1 MSLILAAIPATGALP
16 LGRARL
22 VHAAWAEARRIGGR
36 FVLAL
41 DDTAPAR
48 AGTPL
53 DDLGWLGLDWDA
65 AFLRSDHA
73 ERYAAAADRLE
84 AAGRLYPCFEN
95 ADELRSKAERQR
107 RQGRL
112 VRYDRAMLKLTPA
125 QRAAAEAGGKR
136 AHWRFKLSDG
146 VVAWDD
152 TSAGRCTVALPTM
165 SDPVLREANGRIDP
179 ALALAADDA
188 ALGATHIASGAEML
202 AQTAVHLDLLAALGA
217 PGRVLTHLAAPV
229 EEGGRRLQGQSLR
242 ALRQDGI
249 VPAGLRGWFAT
260 LARQAAPRAAIADLL
275 VANRL
280 ALAGTEFSEVAHLL
294 PGVDEVRWLAVRG
307 GIELVTEARGGAEKG
322 GKEDFFL

>member
-1 MSLILAAIPATGALP
+1 MSLILAAIPAAGALP
-16 LGRARL
+16 LGRVRL
-22 VHAAWAEARRIGGR
+22 VHAAWAEARRIGAR

-41 DDTAPAR
+41 DDTTPAR
-48 AGTPL
+48 PGVPL
-53 DDLGWLGLDWDA
+53 DDLAWLGLDWDE
-65 AFLRSDHA
+65 AFRRSEHA
-73 ERYAAAADRLE
+73 DRYAAAADRLA

-146 VVAWDD
+146 VIAWDD

-165 SDPVLREANGRIDP
+165 SDPVLREADGRINP

-188 ALGATHIASGAEML
+188 ALGASHIASGAEL
-202 AQTAVHLDLLAALGA
+202 VAQTAVHLDLLAALGA
-217 PGRVLTHLAAPV
+217 GSRVLTHLAAPV

-249 VPAGLRGWFAT
+249 APGGLRGWFAT
-260 LARQAAPRAAIADLL
+260 LARHATPRAAIADLL
-275 VANRL
+275 LANRL
-280 ALAGTEFSEVAHLL
+280 ALAITPFAEIAHML
-294 PGVDEVRWLAVRG
+294 PGVDEARWLAVRG
-307 GIELVTEARGGAEKG
+307 GIDLITEARADKQ
-322 GKEDFFL
+322 